1 MKIHASIAAVAC
13 LFPVAA
19 LASDLPDP
27 GISLRAPLVLP
38 APTGEV
44 DPAYAFRIEPPQ
56 PDQPAKSRAFGSPDS
71 GWWMS
76 LGGGVAFDLN
86 EDADLNIR
94 VGLSTFVAQ
103 GVQIGG
109 ELGLFYF
116 NLKGGDATGLNP
128 ALLIR
133 WHFLESE
140 NWTLFLDGGI
150 GVLFSTDDVPE
161 GGTSFNFTPRLGV
174 GFTRRLTDAGLRLE
188 GGVRWHH
195 VSNARITGDS
205 NNPSRDLPMFHLG
218 VVFPF

>member
-1 MKIHASIAAVAC
+1 MKIHVPIAAVAC
-13 LFPVAA
+13 LSPVAA
-19 LASDLPDP
+19 IASDLPDSA
-27 GISLRAPLVLP
+27 ISLRAPLVI
-38 APTGEV
+38 APSAGETDAV
-44 DPAYAFRIEPPQ
+44 YAFRAEPPQ
-56 PDQPAKSRAFGSPDS
+56 ISQTAKARDFGSPDS

-86 EDADLNIR
+86 EDTDLNIR

-103 GVQIGG
+103 GVQVGG

-116 NLKGGDATGLNP
+116 NLKGGDATGINP
-128 ALLIR
+128 MLLIR
-133 WHFLESE
+133 WHFVETE
-140 NWTLFLDGGI
+140 NWTVFLDGGI
-150 GVLFSTDDVPE
+150 GVILSTDDVPE
-161 GGTSFNFTPRLGV
+161 GGTSFNLAPRLGV
-174 GFTRRLTDAGLRLE
+174 GFTRRLTDASLRLE